1 MTLPRRIIPHAVYLI
16 TRRCTQRMFLL
27 KPSMRTTTIFIYCL
41 ALAAQKTGVQIH
53 AVAVLSNHYHAVCTD
68 PEGRLPEF
76 MAYLH
81 RLVATCMNAGMGRWE
96 NFWASEKPSAV
107 RLENDEDILDKIVYT
122 ACNPVAAG
130 LVAKAEHWPG
140 LLAYQAGT
148 ILKAGRPEVFFRKDG
163 DMAESASI
171 RLTSPLLNTKL
182 PEQTYNEQIKNLVGN
197 EEKRIQAEMASLGRS
212 FMGRAAVLAQKVT
225 DTPYRQEPRRR
236 LNPTV
241 ACKSKWHRIEALRR
255 LKSFVSEYK
264 EALTQWRRGNREVVF
279 PAGTYALRIHAGVP
293 CTHPVAVASG

>member
-1 MTLPRRIIPHAVYLI
+1 MTLPRRIIPNATYLV
-16 TRRCTQRMFLL
+16 TRRCTQRLFLL
-27 KPSMRTTTIFIYCL
+27 KPSPRTTTVFVYCL
-41 ALAAQKTGVQIH
+41 AVAAQKTGVQVH

-130 LVAKAEHWPG
+130 LVAKADHWPG
-140 LLAYQAGT
+140 LMAYQAEKV
-148 ILKAGRPEVFFRKDG
+148 LKAARPDMFFRKDG

-171 RLTSPLLNTKL
+171 TMTPPPLKTK
-182 PEQTYNEQIKNLVGN
+182 PPQQNHKEQIVNLVRN
-197 EEKRIQAEMASLGRS
+197 EEMRIQTEMAKLGRA
-212 FMGRAAVLAQKVT
+212 FMGKAAVLGQKVT
-225 DTPYRQEPRRR
+225 DAPFTKEARRG
-236 LNPTV
+236 LNPNV

-255 LKSFVSEYK
+255 LKSFVNEYK
-264 EALTQWRRGNREVVF
+264 EALKEWRRGNREVVF
-279 PAGTYALRIHAGVP
+279 PAGTYALRIHASVRCFNP
-293 CTHPVAVASG
+293 PAVASG